1 VTPELPLYSRL
12 DWHRRPKA
20 TPSGIVDKL
29 NGETNSALADPKF
42 KLRLAETGELIFA
55 NSPAEF
61 RKFVVEEVKKWAKV
75 IRSANIKPQKIGKI
89 SLLD

>member
-1 VTPELPLYSRL
+1 L

-42 KLRLAETGELIFA
+42 SLAETGELIFV

-61 RKFVVEEVKKWAKV
+61 RKFIVEEIKKWAKV
-75 IRSANIKPQKIGKI
+75 IPMPNIKPAKIGAI